1 MRRRITAAKSDDV
14 SSRLAVIE
22 EKIELVISELSA
34 IRAYIPSKMV
44 EHQERITVLERSIR
58 GIQWLGSALAIAL
71 IGAFI
76 GHVLGR

>member
-1 MRRRITAAKSDDV
+1 MRRRITAAKNDDV

-34 IRAYIPSKMV
+34 IRAYIPGKMV

-58 GIQWLGSALAIAL
+58 GIQWLGGALAIAL